1 MNIFILFIRAKKQ
14 DKTYSKINI
23 LLNFSFK
30 RWSRCQMMESTCD
43 NNPTNS
49 PLSKEDINLIGF
61 TNLSASEKHH
71 LRMLAHC
78 LQCFKSMSKDNS
90 RGLIPVKEEWLEW
103 CLKNPIMM
111 KDDEFVQVM
120 FEQFSGAAIQLER
133 LSNDLKV
140 APLDLTLRNLID
152 AYEV

>member
-1 MNIFILFIRAKKQ
+1 MNSIEN
-14 DKTYSKINI
+14 INT

-30 RWSRCQMMESTCD
+30 RYSRSSLMESAFLE
-43 NNPTNS
+43 NFKNS
-49 PLSKEDINLIGF
+49 PLSKEDITLIGL
-61 TNLSASEKHH
+61 TNLSAGEKHH

-78 LQCFKSMSKDNS
+78 LQCFKSMSKDS
-90 RGLIPVKEEWLEW
+90 TRGLIPVKEEWLEW
-103 CLKNPIMM
+103 CLKNPIML
-111 KDDEFVQVM
+111 KDDEFVQVV

-152 AYEV
+152 AYEA

>member
-1 MNIFILFIRAKKQ
+1 MG
-14 DKTYSKINI
+14 
-23 LLNFSFK
+23 LL
-30 RWSRCQMMESTCD
+30 
-43 NNPTNS
+43 
-49 PLSKEDINLIGF
+49 
-61 TNLSASEKHH
+61 
-71 LRMLAHC
+71 
-78 LQCFKSMSKDNS
+78 
-90 RGLIPVKEEWLEW
+90 PVKEEWLEW
-103 CLKNPIMM
+103 GLKNPIMQ

>member
-1 MNIFILFIRAKKQ
+1 
-14 DKTYSKINI
+14 
-23 LLNFSFK
+23 
-30 RWSRCQMMESTCD
+30 MMESAFVD
-43 NNPTNS
+43 NSENS
-49 PLSKEDINLIGF
+49 PLSTEDITLIAL
-61 TNLSASEKHH
+61 TNLSISEKHH

-78 LQCFKSMSKDNS
+78 LQCFKSMSRKNQ
-90 RGLIPVKEEWLEW
+90 RGLIPLKDEWLEW
-103 CLKNPIMM
+103 CLKNPIML

-120 FEQFSGAAIQLER
+120 FEQFSGAAIQLEK

>member
-1 MNIFILFIRAKKQ
+1 MKE
-14 DKTYSKINI
+14 S
-23 LLNFSFK
+23 NFV
-30 RWSRCQMMESTCD
+30 D
-43 NNPTNS
+43 NSENS
-49 PLSKEDINLIGF
+49 PLSKEDINLISL
-61 TNLSASEKHH
+61 TNLSVSEKHH

-78 LQCFKSMSKDNS
+78 LECFKSMSKKS
-90 RGLIPVKEEWLEW
+90 PGGLIPQKEEWLEW
-103 CLKNPIMM
+103 CLKNPVML

-152 AYEV
+152 AYQT